1 MNRTKST
8 LSHINVQFEKGKV
21 KMAQTSTRRRNILIA
36 SLIVVVLVVSSV
48 GAVIYLLT
56 YDNVTVSGSAGV
68 SGAVVIAPTIHTIE
82 FQDTQ
87 TGTITTFHFTF
98 APKSASGFGNYSV
111 TLKNGH
117 TYNIYLSFSYMGG
130 GSIEKEF
137 ITTFTVSVASG
148 QTAITKN
155 FGYPY
160 FA

>member
-1 MNRTKST
+1 MRK
-8 LSHINVQFEKGKV
+8 
-21 KMAQTSTRRRNILIA
+21 A
-36 SLIVVVLVVSSV
+36 VVVIAILLVLFLSV
-48 GAVIYLLT
+48 GAVLILLN

-68 SGAVVIAPTIHTIE
+68 SGAVVVAPTIRTIE

-117 TYNIYLSFSYMGG
+117 TYNVYLSFSYMGG

>member
-1 MNRTKST
+1 MRK
-8 LSHINVQFEKGKV
+8 
-21 KMAQTSTRRRNILIA
+21 A
-36 SLIVVVLVVSSV
+36 VVVIAILLVLFLSV
-48 GAVIYLLT
+48 GAVLILLN

-68 SGAVVIAPTIHTIE
+68 SGAVVIAPTIRTIE

-98 APKSASGFGNYSV
+98 APKSDSGFGNYSV

-117 TYNIYLSFSYMGG
+117 TYNVYLSFSYMGG

-148 QTAITKN
+148 QIAITKN

>member
-1 MNRTKST
+1 M
-8 LSHINVQFEKGKV
+8 
-21 KMAQTSTRRRNILIA
+21 LIA
-36 SLIVVVLVVSSV
+36 SISVVVLVVSSI
-48 GAVIYLLT
+48 GAVFYLLT

-68 SGAVVIAPTIHTIE
+68 SGAVVIAPTIRTIE

-87 TGTITTFHFTF
+87 TGITTFHFTF
-98 APKSASGFGNYSV
+98 APKSDSGFGNYSV

-117 TYNIYLSFSYMGG
+117 TYNVYISFSYMGG

-137 ITTFTVSVASG
+137 ITTFTVSAASG

-155 FGYPY
+155 FSYPY